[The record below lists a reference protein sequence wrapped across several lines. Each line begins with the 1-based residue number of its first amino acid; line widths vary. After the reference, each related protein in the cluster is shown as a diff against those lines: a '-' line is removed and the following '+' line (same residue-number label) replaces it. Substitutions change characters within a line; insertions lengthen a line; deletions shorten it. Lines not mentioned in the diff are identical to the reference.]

1 LGVVITA
8 LLFAPTIRRHLQLRR
23 YRLMNATQVHHA
35 IERQRV
41 RIRELEAVLR
51 LPEPRYD
58 EAELTSERRAC
69 EQELEEL
76 KISLPLPGRALRAPR
91 KTYLPKS
98 SLMTIRP
105 VSIPGSRVLFNPKRK
120 RAGPEL
126 GAARACQ

>member
-1 LGVVITA
+1 VTKKDFIVSVQSLVGLVGIACVYAYLGGWALGVVITA

-76 KISLPLPGRALRAPR
+76 KISLPLLEERFALLAKP
-91 KTYLPKS
+91 TYR
-98 SLMTIRP
+98 SL
-105 VSIPGSRVLFNPKRK
+105 V
-120 RAGPEL
+120 
-126 GAARACQ
+126 